1 MPQVGCVISFET
13 FSLGHAAYSAT
24 AASPGEGIGLFE
36 AVKDMELLAVDHEAR
51 DDAVVVRVKGDVDS
65 STVDQL
71 TPHLNAALQ
80 VAAKHPAR
88 LVVVDLT
95 PVTFF
100 GSAALNAVLDC
111 HEGGR
116 KTGTSVRLVAD
127 HDQVLRPIQVTELD
141 RILEVYPTLSD
152 ALQRD

>member
-1 MPQVGCVISFET
+1 MFET
-13 FSLGHAAYSAT
+13 
-24 AASPGEGIGLFE
+24 
-36 AVKDMELLAVDHEAR
+36 VKGMDLLAVDHEAR

-71 TPHLNAALQ
+71 TPHLTAALQ

-88 LVVVDLT
+88 LVIVDLQ

-111 HEGGR
+111 HEGAR
-116 KTGTSVRLVAD
+116 EIGTSMRLVAD
-127 HDQVLRPIQVTELD
+127 NDQVLRPIQVTELD
-141 RILEVYPTLSD
+141 RILEVYPTLSE
-152 ALQRD
+152 ALQSDPQR